1 MSVQL
6 HHVVDGPTEVDEADA
21 AVLVLVG
28 SLGSTLEMWRPNVE
42 TLARR
47 HRVVRLDHRGHG
59 GSPVPDGDYTVAD
72 LAGDVLA
79 TLDTLGIDRFHLC
92 GLSLGGMVAQYLG
105 SEHPDRVRT
114 LTLCCT
120 SSHFPDSTPWAER
133 RATVTTS
140 GTGSIAETIASR
152 WFTPEWGAA
161 HPDAVAEAAAMITA
175 TSDVGYAGCCAA
187 LAGWDHRDR
196 LGSVTAPTLVIGAEH
211 DLSTPIE
218 PHTLTLVGAI
228 PGARLEVLP
237 AAHLAT
243 IERADDATRLILEHI
258 GA

>member
-1 MSVQL
+1 MTVTL

-42 TLARR
+42 ALARR
-47 HRVVRLDHRGHG
+47 HRVVRLDNRGHG
-59 GSPVPDGDYTVAD
+59 GSPAPDGDYAMPD

-79 TLDTLGIDRFHLC
+79 TLDGLGVDRFHFC
-92 GLSLGGMVAQYLG
+92 GLSLGGMIGQYLA
-105 SEHPDRVRT
+105 SEHPERVRS

-120 SSHFPDSTPWAER
+120 SAYFPDSSPWEER
-133 RATVTTS
+133 RAAVAAA
-140 GTGSIAETIASR
+140 GTGSIADTIATR
-152 WFTPEWGAA
+152 WFTPDWGAA
-161 HPDAVAEAAAMITA
+161 HPDAIAEAAAMITG

-187 LAGWDHRDR
+187 LATWDHRER
-196 LGSVTAPTLVIGAEH
+196 LGAVTAPTLVVGAEH
-211 DLSTPIE
+211 DLSTPID
-218 PHTLTLVGAI
+218 PHTLTIVTGI

-243 IERADDATRLILEHI
+243 IERAEDATRLILEHI